1 MNRKRLLN
9 ITRHLKKA
17 RVLVIGDII
26 LDEFIWGD
34 VSRISPE
41 APVPVVEVRSQSYMP
56 GGAANVISNI
66 RSLGGWASA
75 VGVIGKDEA
84 GKVLRNKLGEL
95 KADISGTFIDKKR
108 PTSLKTRIV
117 AHNQQVVRIDKE
129 RAKEL
134 GKPIYNKLIQFIKRT
149 IPRID
154 AVILE
159 DYGKGVV
166 TAPLVNEVV
175 WLARKFGKV
184 VSVDPKEENFFSY
197 KGITV
202 ITPNHHEAGRAL
214 GITIKDKKTL
224 YQAGKEILERLGS
237 QAVLITLGEN
247 GMCLFE
253 CDGRITHI
261 PTVAKEVY
269 DVSGA
274 GDTVIAVLAMA
285 LGSKA
290 SMLESA
296 YLSNFAAGIVVGKVG
311 IGIVSPEELK
321 AVIKDETRSL
331 SR

>member
-1 MNRKRLLN
+1 MQVNRKRLLN
-9 ITRHLKKA
+9 ITENLKKA
-17 RVLVIGDII
+17 KILVVGDMI

-41 APVPVVEVRSQSYMP
+41 APVPVVEVKSQSYMP
-56 GGAANVISNI
+56 GGAANVVNNI
-66 RSLGGWASA
+66 RSLKGKVSMA
-75 VGVIGKDEA
+75 GVIGSDED
-84 GKVLRNKLGEL
+84 GRILRNRLAAIN
-95 KADISGTFIDKKR
+95 ADVRGVIIDSKR

-117 AHNQQVVRIDKE
+117 AHSQQVVRIDREKIQ
-129 RAKEL
+129 KT
-134 GKPIYNKLIQFIKRT
+134 GKTVYKKLMEFIRKTIYGA
-149 IPRID
+149 D

-159 DYGKGVV
+159 DYGKGVI

-175 WLARKFGKV
+175 WLARKYDKI
-184 VSVDPKEENFFSY
+184 VSVDPKEENFYSY
-197 KGITV
+197 KGVTI

-214 GITIKDKKTL
+214 GMKIKDKKTL
-224 YQAGKEILERLGS
+224 HQAGKEILERFGP

-274 GDTVIAVLAMA
+274 GDTVIGALTMA
-285 LGSKA
+285 LATRA

-296 YLSNFAAGIVVGKVG
+296 YISNFAAGVVVGKVG
-311 IGIVSPEELK
+311 IATVSPEELR
-321 AVIKDETRSL
+321 AAIDENIK
-331 SR
+331 